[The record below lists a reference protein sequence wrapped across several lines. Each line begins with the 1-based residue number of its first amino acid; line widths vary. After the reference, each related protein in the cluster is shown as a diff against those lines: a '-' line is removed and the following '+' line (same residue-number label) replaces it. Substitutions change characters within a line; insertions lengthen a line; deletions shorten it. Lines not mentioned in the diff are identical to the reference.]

1 MQIYFFFNYLVTIP
15 IIRLPFTAH
24 TKPRK
29 TLSIQHKTTDFPDF
43 IAYKQRNAYICSIK
57 EPVME
62 ILTRQHY
69 ADMVDSWIG
78 KGNIIALVGSRRV
91 GKSYILKDFIQRH
104 SKDEDI
110 NIIYVDKEK
119 RDFRNI
125 KTNEDLDAWIEE
137 RFIPGR
143 HNCILID
150 EVQQIDGFEKSVC
163 SWYTEDRTDVLITG
177 SNSDLLSGELA
188 TLLSGRHVEIR
199 VHPLTY
205 MEFLQFHNL
214 KNSDDS
220 LMTYLNYG
228 GLPGLKAIGLGNEDQ
243 VWAYLASVF
252 NTIMLKDI
260 IERYDIRNIPFLN
273 NLIAFYADTTG
284 KLTSANSISKYMKS
298 QDEKVS
304 SNLILLYRMFYSEA
318 FLIDVVSRY
327 DIHGKRIF
335 ESNEKIYWDDIG
347 LRNLKAEGN
356 MDSYI
361 EKVIENAVYKQL
373 CFLGYEVKVGV
384 LNAGEVDFVC
394 TKAGT
399 TVYIQASYIVTD
411 DSTRRREFGPLEKI
425 RDNHPK
431 YVISATPLLNRRN
444 EDGIIHLSL
453 RKFLTEGL

>member
-1 MQIYFFFNYLVTIP
+1 
-15 IIRLPFTAH
+15 
-24 TKPRK
+24 
-29 TLSIQHKTTDFPDF
+29 
-43 IAYKQRNAYICSIK
+43 
-57 EPVME
+57 ME

-69 ADMVDSWIG
+69 ADIVDSWIG

-104 SKDEDI
+104 SRDENS

-119 RDFRNI
+119 KNFKSI
-125 KTNEDLDAWIEE
+125 KNKDDLDTWIEE
-137 RFIPGR
+137 RFVPGK
-143 HNCILID
+143 HNYILID
-150 EVQQIDGFEKSVC
+150 EVQEIESFEDSVC
-163 SWYTEDRTDVLITG
+163 SWYSEDDTDVLITG

-188 TLLSGRHVEIR
+188 TRLSGRHVEIR

-214 KNSDDS
+214 PDSDES

-228 GLPGLKAIGLGNEDQ
+228 GLPGLRTVGLDNEEQ

-298 QDEKVS
+298 QNENVS
-304 SNLILLYRMFYSEA
+304 SNLILLYRSFYSEA

-327 DIHGKRIF
+327 DIHGKKIF

-347 LRNLKAEGN
+347 LRNLKASGS

-373 CFLGYEVKVGV
+373 SFLGYDIKVGV

-394 TKAGT
+394 TKSGQT
-399 TVYIQASYIVTD
+399 IYVQASYIIAEDT
-411 DSTRRREFGPLEKI
+411 TREREFGPLEKI
-425 RDNHPK
+425 RDNYPK
-431 YVISATPLLNRRN
+431 YVISATPYLTQRN
-444 EDGIIHLSL
+444 ENGIIHLSL

>member
-1 MQIYFFFNYLVTIP
+1 
-15 IIRLPFTAH
+15 
-24 TKPRK
+24 
-29 TLSIQHKTTDFPDF
+29 
-43 IAYKQRNAYICSIK
+43 
-57 EPVME
+57 ME

-69 ADMVDSWIG
+69 ADIVDSWIG

-104 SKDEDI
+104 SRDENS

-119 RDFRNI
+119 KNFKSI
-125 KTNEDLDAWIEE
+125 KNKDDLDTWIEE
-137 RFIPGR
+137 RFVPGK
-143 HNCILID
+143 HNYILID
-150 EVQQIDGFEKSVC
+150 EVQEIESFEDSVC
-163 SWYTEDRTDVLITG
+163 SWYSEDDTDVLITG

-188 TLLSGRHVEIR
+188 TRLSGRHVEIR

-214 KNSDDS
+214 PDSDES

-228 GLPGLKAIGLGNEDQ
+228 GLPGLRTVGLDNEEQ

-298 QDEKVS
+298 QNVNVS
-304 SNLILLYRMFYSEA
+304 SNLILLYRSFYSEA

-327 DIHGKRIF
+327 DIHGKKIF

-347 LRNLKAEGN
+347 LRNLKASGS

-373 CFLGYEVKVGV
+373 SFLGYDIKVGV

-394 TKAGT
+394 TKSEQT
-399 TVYIQASYIVTD
+399 IYVQASYIIAEDT
-411 DSTRRREFGPLEKI
+411 TREREFGPLEKI
-425 RDNHPK
+425 RDNYPK
-431 YVISATPLLNRRN
+431 YVISATPYLTQRN
-444 EDGIIHLSL
+444 ENGIIHLSL

>member
-1 MQIYFFFNYLVTIP
+1 M
-15 IIRLPFTAH
+15 
-24 TKPRK
+24 
-29 TLSIQHKTTDFPDF
+29 D
-43 IAYKQRNAYICSIK
+43 
-57 EPVME
+57 

-69 ADMVDSWIG
+69 ADIVDSWIG

-104 SKDEDI
+104 SRDENS

-119 RDFRNI
+119 KNFKSI
-125 KTNEDLDAWIEE
+125 KNKDDLDTWIEE
-137 RFIPGR
+137 RLVPGK
-143 HNCILID
+143 HNYILID
-150 EVQQIDGFEKSVC
+150 EVQEIESFEDSVC
-163 SWYTEDRTDVLITG
+163 SWYSEDDTDVLITG

-188 TLLSGRHVEIR
+188 TRLSGRHVEIR

-214 KNSDDS
+214 PDSDES

-228 GLPGLKAIGLGNEDQ
+228 GLPGLRTVGLDNEEQ

-284 KLTSANSISKYMKS
+284 KLTSANSISKYMKT
-298 QDEKVS
+298 QNENVS
-304 SNLILLYRMFYSEA
+304 SNLILLYRSFYSEA

-327 DIHGKRIF
+327 DIHGKKIF

-347 LRNLKAEGN
+347 LRNLKASGG

-373 CFLGYEVKVGV
+373 SFLGYDIKVGV

-394 TKAGT
+394 TKSGQT
-399 TVYIQASYIVTD
+399 IYVQASYIIAEDT
-411 DSTRRREFGPLEKI
+411 TRKREFGPLEKI
-425 RDNHPK
+425 RDNYPK
-431 YVISATPLLNRRN
+431 YVISATPYLTQRN
-444 EDGIIHLSL
+444 ENGIIHLSL

>member
-1 MQIYFFFNYLVTIP
+1 
-15 IIRLPFTAH
+15 
-24 TKPRK
+24 
-29 TLSIQHKTTDFPDF
+29 
-43 IAYKQRNAYICSIK
+43 
-57 EPVME
+57 ME

-69 ADMVDSWIG
+69 ADIVDSWIG

-104 SKDEDI
+104 SRDENS

-119 RDFRNI
+119 KNFKSI
-125 KTNEDLDAWIEE
+125 KNKDDLDTWIEE
-137 RFIPGR
+137 RFVPGK
-143 HNCILID
+143 HNYILID
-150 EVQQIDGFEKSVC
+150 EVQEIESFEDSVC
-163 SWYTEDRTDVLITG
+163 SWYSEDDTDVLITG

-188 TLLSGRHVEIR
+188 TRLSGRHVEIR

-214 KNSDDS
+214 PDSDES

-228 GLPGLKAIGLGNEDQ
+228 GLPGLRIVGLDNEEQ
-243 VWAYLASVF
+243 VWDYLASVF

-298 QDEKVS
+298 QNEKVS
-304 SNLILLYRMFYSEA
+304 SNLILLYRSFYSEA

-327 DIHGKRIF
+327 DIHGKKIF

-347 LRNLKAEGN
+347 LRNLKASGG

-373 CFLGYEVKVGV
+373 SYLGFDIKVGV

-394 TKAGT
+394 TKSGQT
-399 TVYIQASYIVTD
+399 IYVQASYIIAEDT
-411 DSTRRREFGPLEKI
+411 TREREFGPLEKI
-425 RDNHPK
+425 RDNYPK
-431 YVISATPLLNRRN
+431 YVISATPYLTQRN
-444 EDGIIHLSL
+444 ENGIIHLSL